1 MLLVQ
6 LVDFHFKQQLFGE
19 RHQETKA
26 RGGDSE
32 GGGEESR
39 RAREGKVTRHK
50 GARRRRKKCMKRGE
64 VSQEG

>member
-6 LVDFHFKQQLFGE
+6 LVDFHFKQQLYSE

-26 RGGDSE
+26 C
-32 GGGEESR
+32 GGGSEDSQRE
-39 RAREGKVTRHK
+39 REGKVTRHK
-50 GARRRRKKCMKRGE
+50 GARRRKKKCMRGE